1 MRELGLG
8 KLPTCWV
15 HFATAYMA
23 GQPRLAGNA
32 SRYST
37 FKVEIVKRERDFDC
51 HWESDELK
59 TMKMCLVIQTIPF
72 AIWENDTKIQ
82 QHHAVTD
89 HESSFYRNRLVN
101 IKLNSA

>member
-1 MRELGLG
+1 
-8 KLPTCWV
+8 
-15 HFATAYMA
+15 MA
-23 GQPRLAGNA
+23 GNGT
-32 SRYST
+32 RYST
-37 FKVEIVKRERDFDC
+37 FKVEIVKLERDFDC

-59 TMKMCLVIQTIPF
+59 TMKMCLVIQTMPF

-101 IKLNSA
+101 IKLNSSAIKNYSRLLLRSA

>member
-1 MRELGLG
+1 M
-8 KLPTCWV
+8 
-15 HFATAYMA
+15 
-23 GQPRLAGNA
+23 
-32 SRYST
+32 
-37 FKVEIVKRERDFDC
+37 EIVKLERDFDC

-59 TMKMCLVIQTIPF
+59 TMKMCLVIQTMPF

-89 HESSFYRNRLVN
+89 RESSFYRNRLVN

>member
-1 MRELGLG
+1 
-8 KLPTCWV
+8 
-15 HFATAYMA
+15 MA
-23 GQPRLAGNA
+23 GNGT
-32 SRYST
+32 RYST
-37 FKVEIVKRERDFDC
+37 FKVEIVKLERDFDC

-59 TMKMCLVIQTIPF
+59 TMKMCLVIQTMPF

-101 IKLNSA
+101 IKLNSSALKNYSRLLLGSA